1 MDEDLTAA
9 VDRLREGQAQV
20 WRDALDLLVQ
30 LAGDVVGSEPSP
42 EVLAVAQERSP
53 AELGHLDPLDVV
65 TYLAGQ
71 TLGEGGLVRDGDDP
85 VDAIAVTDWLVL
97 VSLLAREGV
106 GAPVAGWA
114 AEVADLET
122 PTEPSDVEDALAVL
136 APVWRDLGLLD
147 DEDRLTATGLW
158 VLPHAFLGV
167 WGDRVEELEGSSE
180 APSVPLPEE
189 DAQRALDALRPGPLT
204 VEDLAVRADLDDPD
218 RLWEALRWR
227 AEVHVLPDGL
237 LLHVPTA
244 LEGVVLTHR
253 LSAAEVALG
262 AVDLEVDLAPWQL
275 LAEDEGLP
283 LAAGGEVVVR
293 RRSRPDQDDLPAG
306 VVSALVG
313 PDGWLAGAA
322 DGELWGFRLVGG
334 ALEVGPVDAVAEASL
349 PGRLVDVVGRATA
362 DLDPPGVLVEEV
374 VLALVHEAPDA
385 LATPRPPLAELLD
398 DERLSVHGSLVGPA
412 GTRWVEAPDWLA
424 EEQHDAYAAWR
435 EAVHRGWVGLDVP
448 EDSLG
453 RVAGALHDGL
463 DDLVAAEVAQEPER
477 AAPVVSA
484 LRRAHPGAT
493 TTRLAALVA
502 EATGDGAGLRRSWPR
517 PPSRTRA
524 TPPCSPT
531 SGTSRRWPATPAR
544 RSGSTWRPGSTP
556 RPRRCSPC
564 ARSSS
569 RRPGRGATSRA
580 RAGRAASTRPA
591 TGAPTPTRSRSAA
604 PGCSPGSR
612 PSSSATSTAGCC
624 STGPRSGSATSRR
637 PPTSSR
643 TWWATR

>member
-1 MDEDLTAA
+1 M
-9 VDRLREGQAQV
+9 R
-20 WRDALDLLVQ
+20 
-30 LAGDVVGSEPSP
+30 AGM
-42 EVLAVAQERSP
+42 
-53 AELGHLDPLDVV
+53 
-65 TYLAGQ
+65 
-71 TLGEGGLVRDGDDP
+71 
-85 VDAIAVTDWLVL
+85 
-97 VSLLAREGV
+97 
-106 GAPVAGWA
+106 
-114 AEVADLET
+114 
-122 PTEPSDVEDALAVL
+122 
-136 APVWRDLGLLD
+136 
-147 DEDRLTATGLW
+147 
-158 VLPHAFLGV
+158 
-167 WGDRVEELEGSSE
+167 
-180 APSVPLPEE
+180 
-189 DAQRALDALRPGPLT
+189 
-204 VEDLAVRADLDDPD
+204 DDPD

-362 DLDPPGVLVEEV
+362 DLDPPGVLAEEV

-385 LATPRPPLAELLD
+385 LATPRPPLAELLG

-435 EAVHRGWVGLDVP
+435 ESVHRGWVGLDVP

-453 RVAGALHDGL
+453 RVADALHDGL
-463 DDLVAAEVAQEPER
+463 
-477 AAPVVSA
+477 
-484 LRRAHPGAT
+484 AT
-493 TTRLAALVA
+493 WWPPRS
-502 EATGDGAGLRRSWPR
+502 RRSPSGPPR
-517 PPSRTRA
+517 S
-524 TPPCSPT
+524 C
-531 SGTSRRWPATPAR
+531 
-544 RSGSTWRPGSTP
+544 
-556 RPRRCSPC
+556 RRC
-564 ARSSS
+564 
-569 RRPGRGATSRA
+569 
-580 RAGRAASTRPA
+580 
-591 TGAPTPTRSRSAA
+591 GAPTPVR
-604 PGCSPGSR
+604 
-612 PSSSATSTAGCC
+612 
-624 STGPRSGSATSRR
+624 RR
-637 PPTSSR
+637 PAWPP
-643 TWWATR
+643 WWPRRPATARVPGPPGRGRRAGPGRRRRARRPG